1 MEYTNEMNAVYAN
14 SITGNPLLDALP
26 GQLTLAWVII
36 TMLIKQLEKSE

>member
-26 GQLTLAWVII
+26 VRSSTDRRLPSHGL
-36 TMLIKQLEKSE
+36 